1 MTAELLDGRPV
12 ARALRDRAR
21 DELARFRNVYSVTPG
36 LAIVLVGDDPSAHA
50 YRDAIIK
57 VSAGFEIPARVVSL
71 PATVDQGRLDQA
83 IVDLNDDDLVHGILV
98 LQPLPPHLS
107 RVEIA
112 DLIDPLKDIDGITT
126 HNAGRLFHDDRDVL
140 APSTPAGGM
149 ALLKHYQVVLAG
161 KHAVVIGR
169 SPVVGRPMAAM
180 LLAENATVTNCHSRT
195 PDLAYFTRQAD
206 IVVSAVGKP
215 NTVRGDMLR
224 PGVTVIDFGV
234 NFVDGKMTG
243 DVDAESVMPVA
254 GRLTPVPGGTGRVTT
269 SILLRNTIK
278 AATLRVQ
285 RASDAGPAGR
295 EPVGA
300 ARVGVSDAN

>member
-1 MTAELLDGRPV
+1 MSAILLDGRPV
-12 ARALRDRAR
+12 ARALRARAR
-21 DELARFRNVYSVTPG
+21 DELARFRNVYSVTPAM
-36 LAIVLVGDDPSAHA
+36 AIVLVGDDPSAHA

-57 VSAGFEIPARVVSL
+57 ASAGIEIPARVVSL
-71 PATVDQGRLDQA
+71 PATVDQGRLDRA
-83 IVDLNDDDLVHGILV
+83 IADLNHDDTIHGILV

-107 RVEIA
+107 RVAIA

-126 HNAGRLFHDDRDVL
+126 HNAGRLFHDDRDAL

-149 ALLKHYQVVLAG
+149 ALLKHYEVGLAG
-161 KHAVVIGR
+161 KHAVVVGR

-195 PDLAYFTRQAD
+195 PDIASFTRQAD

-215 NTVRGDMLR
+215 NTIRGEMLM
-224 PGVTVIDFGV
+224 PGATLIDFGV
-234 NFVDGKMTG
+234 NFVDGKMIG
-243 DVDAESVMPVA
+243 DADAESVMRVA
-254 GRLTPVPGGTGRVTT
+254 GRITPVPGGTGRVTT

-285 RASDAGPAGR
+285 RASDDETAERGPMR
-295 EPVGA
+295 TN
-300 ARVGVSDAN
+300 RVGVADAD